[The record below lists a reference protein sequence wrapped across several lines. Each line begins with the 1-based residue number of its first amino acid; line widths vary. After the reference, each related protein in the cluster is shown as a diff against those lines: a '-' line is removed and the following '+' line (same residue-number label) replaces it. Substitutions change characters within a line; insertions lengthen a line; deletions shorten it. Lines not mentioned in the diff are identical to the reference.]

1 MSIVLVVQ
9 CLLNLNFDYCC
20 YYKKAC
26 GNVNPCGNENACG
39 NEVLIS
45 RKMDGISLI
54 YPTGIAK
61 KKIKS

>member
-20 YYKKAC
+20 YYKKAR
-26 GNVNPCGNENACG
+26 GNVNPCGNENASG

-45 RKMDGISLI
+45 RKMG
-54 YPTGIAK
+54 
-61 KKIKS
+61 